1 MQMAQ
6 LLGELKQLGEGEHK
20 AIYVA
25 ADGAK
30 VTVKHT
36 AKITPKDFAVGLIV
50 GDESEFN
57 PTHIRLLFDLY
68 IKRASNPEGAHK
80 LFLAFEKLNTGDDPS
95 VLADD
100 VADLKFPMQ
109 LDNADV
115 NLYYTQLLFAEQD
128 INYTAEFNKQSK
140 MDPPHG
146 YLMRFIRWV
155 ASGDSQID
163 RIIFAAAGR
172 RYPAPEKYDNPIK

>member
-1 MQMAQ
+1 M
-6 LLGELKQLGEGEHK
+6 
-20 AIYVA
+20 
-25 ADGAK
+25 
-30 VTVKHT
+30 
-36 AKITPKDFAVGLIV
+36 GLDT
-50 GDESEFN
+50 GREPEFY

-68 IKRASNPEGAHK
+68 IKRASNPEDAHK

-95 VLADD
+95 VLAGD
-100 VADLKFPMQ
+100 VANLKFPMQ

-146 YLMRFIRWV
+146 YLMRFVRWV
-155 ASGDSQID
+155 ASGDVQID